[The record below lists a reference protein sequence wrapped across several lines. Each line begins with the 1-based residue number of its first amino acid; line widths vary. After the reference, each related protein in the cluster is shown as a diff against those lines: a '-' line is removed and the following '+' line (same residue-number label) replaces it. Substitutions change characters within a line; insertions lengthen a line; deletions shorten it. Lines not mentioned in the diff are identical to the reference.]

1 MMFAIIGIPLITY
14 ACYKFACGTILDL
27 SNESKAQFGYTML
40 GMITAQ
46 NVCAAVLIVMDLLMG
61 FPKYLAIIAVVVC
74 FICTAI
80 EVIHVKK
87 ILMGNVPIFETKEQF
102 HKRLRER
109 TIK

>member
-1 MMFAIIGIPLITY
+1 MFAIIGIPLITY

>member
-61 FPKYLAIIAVVVC
+61 FPKYLAIIAVLVC

-87 ILMGNVPIFETKEQF
+87 ILMGDVPIFETKEQF